1 MADHTPRWLS
11 DDEQATWRALLLAT
25 QMLDEALD
33 QQLQRDVGIPHAHYA
48 ILATLSEAPER
59 TLRMSDVA
67 ATLHFSPSRTTHAV
81 ARLEQRGWVRRQACP
96 DDRRGQLAVLTGEG
110 MSVLEAAAPGHV
122 QEVRRCV
129 FDHLTPDQ
137 TTQLRALCQTLAT
150 AMAGGGSSK
159 VTD

>member
-1 MADHTPRWLS
+1 MASPNPRWLN

-48 ILATLSEAPER
+48 ILVTLSEAPDR

-81 ARLEQRGWVRRQACP
+81 ASLEKRSWVRRRPCP
-96 DDRRGQLAVLTGEG
+96 DDKRGQLAALTDEG
-110 MSVLEAAAPGHV
+110 MAVLEAAAPGHV
-122 QEVRRCV
+122 EEVRRCV
-129 FDHLTPDQ
+129 FDNLTP
-137 TTQLRALCQTLAT
+137 TQSAHLRALCHSLTT
-150 AMAGGGSSK
+150 AIANHP
-159 VTD
+159 